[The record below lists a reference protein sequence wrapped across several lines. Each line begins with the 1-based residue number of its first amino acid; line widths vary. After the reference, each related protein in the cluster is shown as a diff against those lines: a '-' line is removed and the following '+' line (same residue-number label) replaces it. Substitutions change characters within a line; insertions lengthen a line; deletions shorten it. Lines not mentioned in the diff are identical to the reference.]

1 MERDETE
8 NLVGDRVRAVVS
20 EKQNELLD
28 GINSMLSAKFDIM
41 EKNFCEKQSALSE
54 NQISRLRSSALGQ
67 YQFKQKSC
75 EEQFHFN
82 ASVEDKVSD
91 IDCSLANLNAES
103 VERAKKSVSEGKSL
117 IQQRQKMLKLAD
129 SSELGWKVV
138 SEYQANPLASDSED
152 EQKSTRP
159 KTGRSERH
167 VRNSRKS
174 YLLESSHSGRDSIPQ
189 HNLYSHNHKRLV
201 NQRRLLRQLQQRAA
215 DLGTV
220 GGGHWRSEC

>member
-41 EKNFCEKQSALSE
+41 EKNFGEKQSALSE

-152 EQKSTRP
+152 ERKIYKAKDRAERKARKEQQKKLLARKQSFRARQYSTAQPIQPQSQAFGKPATSTATATATGGRP
-159 KTGRSERH
+159 G
-167 VRNSRKS
+167 NCW
-174 YLLESSHSGRDSIPQ
+174 
-189 HNLYSHNHKRLV
+189 
-201 NQRRLLRQLQQRAA
+201 
-215 DLGTV
+215 
-220 GGGHWRSEC
+220 WRTLAF